1 MIDTHCHLDCKP
13 LATQLPEL
21 LLSARQAGVVG
32 WVVPGVHPAD
42 WKRMCKVAR
51 EHPGVQCAFGIH
63 PMHADLADEH
73 NLARLSEIA
82 AGGIAIGET
91 GLDPLYPIS
100 AEIQEKAFRQQIR
113 LAVSLD
119 LPVMVHC
126 RRVFQRTLQIL
137 IEEEAYRV
145 GGIMHAFSGSLEM
158 AREFIR
164 IGFAISISGTVT
176 WRNAVRPVRLAREIP
191 LDWIVFETDAPDMT
205 PHPFR
210 GQFNRPEW
218 LRETMIAVAE
228 LRDMLVTDL
237 ITATQANSRRILS
250 RLQLL

>member
-51 EHPGVQCAFGIH
+51 GHPGVQCAFGIH
-63 PMHADLADEH
+63 PMHADLADEDT
-73 NLARLSEIA
+73 LARLSEIA
-82 AGGIAIGET
+82 AEGIAIGET
-91 GLDPLYPIS
+91 GLDPLYPIP
-100 AEIQEKAFRQQIR
+100 AEIQEEAFRHQIR
-113 LAVSLD
+113 LHVSLD

-126 RRVFQRTLQIL
+126 RRAFQRTLQIL
-137 IEEEAYRV
+137 IEEDAHRV

-158 AREFIR
+158 AREFIK

-176 WRNAVRPVRLAREIP
+176 WEKAVRPVRLAREIP

-218 LRETMIAVAE
+218 LRETVIAVAE

-237 ITATQANSRRILS
+237 ITATQANSQRVLS